1 MSAADG
7 IRKIKQDALLP
18 NKRKKY
24 FIRSFSKKKEAQM
37 KQEKEMRGDEK
48 TDLQKWYDKIMQEE
62 MPVCW
67 ETGNT
72 IDVRDTKGWH
82 GSIAHVL
89 PKEVFPSVMTHPKNY
104 MILNMWG
111 GAHGQYDSSWK
122 NAMEMKVWP
131 IAVEVIK
138 ILYPLLT
145 PKEKKKLPDIV
156 VKEIK

>member
-1 MSAADG
+1 
-7 IRKIKQDALLP
+7 
-18 NKRKKY
+18 
-24 FIRSFSKKKEAQM
+24 
-37 KQEKEMRGDEK
+37 
-48 TDLQKWYDKIMQEE
+48 
-62 MPVCW
+62 
-67 ETGNT
+67 
-72 IDVRDTKGWH
+72 
-82 GSIAHVL
+82 
-89 PKEVFPSVMTHPKNY
+89 MTHPKNY